1 MFGRMLRLWCVG
13 LIVCV
18 LSVST
23 PAVAQEPGDT
33 GAETQVADTSKKTE
47 NMLIAL
53 YHKLSSRVA
62 QIDARSR
69 MFRVGALG
77 RHGASFESLPTG
89 NLYSSAR
96 VSDDPSRN
104 FQPEFTAQRRA
115 AGVDLIRANAP
126 NPAAIPVTL
135 GVNLRYDLA
144 RRVHLGAALDGRAT
158 PGEPTAPNLVRKT
171 RSRHHEPP
179 SIFDFQLAMH
189 LGVRF

>member
-1 MFGRMLRLWCVG
+1 MFGQMVRVLAFGLIGCAFLWCSPALASDQMTDG
-13 LIVCV
+13 SALE
-18 LSVST
+18 LSHT
-23 PAVAQEPGDT
+23 TRA
-33 GAETQVADTSKKTE
+33 TE

-53 YHKLSSRVA
+53 YHKLSNRVA

-104 FQPEFTAQRRA
+104 FQPEFSAQQRA
-115 AGVDLIRANAP
+115 AGVNLIRANAP

-135 GVNLRYDLA
+135 GMNLRYDLA
-144 RRVHLGAALDGRAT
+144 RRVHLGAVIDGRAA
-158 PGEPTAPNLVRKT
+158 PGNPTAPNLVRKT

-179 SIFDFQLAMH
+179 SIFDFQLVMH
-189 LGVRF
+189 VGVRF